1 MFNFKNGLAVFVIIL
16 MGVCSVYAQ
25 ENDWIHWQKKFFK
38 KNADNTD
45 NYETAHF
52 WRKQEPHIKEV
63 RVTATLPDY
72 PWIKVSNYKNRIVE
86 RCITCHDGIST
97 ISLSHPPEFGCTV
110 CHGGEPESINKN
122 QAHATLIYDPEAG
135 TGKRNP
141 SSLSV
146 VEQSCGQLYCHSGHE
161 RKDRNH
167 IKRLNKSMMNTLAGV
182 ISGLRYQW
190 AGQNR
195 KTAIYATKA
204 IQDKDGEIP
213 LKWSALEKLDLLPY
227 FSSLDIPESN
237 KNTIYPIS
245 KHPSDRLL
253 RQQCFQCH
261 IDSPPPSGEYR
272 SQGCA
277 ACHFTYSKTGLYE
290 GNDPTISK
298 TEPGHLKLHK
308 IQVLPER
315 RLCVQCHKGFTIQ
328 PLGNK
333 PSPLKDIA
341 SNFIFKNESVIN
353 KIEVQQENEERLPEN
368 PTTETEQ
375 QQFIQDLSSKTLLEA
390 NSPVKKMANLETN
403 EQETEERLPENPTTE
418 TEQQQIIQDL
428 PSKTLLEA
436 NSPAKKMTNL
446 ETNEEKELSLFARK
460 GAVQG
465 DVHTARGMEC
475 IDCHTQRDIMGDG
488 NLYSKQHQAVEIRCE
503 TCHGNDITYPMLL
516 KVTDP
521 KDEVIRLSKHYKE
534 SVNSVGDW
542 MAVTERKKR
551 MTNVKVKNGKM
562 VVLGKKSGL
571 VYNIPLTR
579 DADAHYIPQHRSRLE
594 CTACHSNWVVECQ
607 GCHISINLG
616 KEGIDLK
623 ASEKPPIKIQQPV
636 LMIGPRGKVA
646 PMFVQPE
653 RHFSLLDEKGNPVP
667 ALGSIGQFRGKYKEW
682 HFTNP
687 NNKSGSNLAYSLNP
701 HSTGRKVRSCESCH
715 LSPKTLGLGEGDL
728 IIGTNNSGKDDSF
741 APLNRF
747 DQKIKA
753 SVFDPQAKV
762 SIRGEILAGS
772 HQLNARP
779 FNQEEI
785 VKILKVGNCIPCHD
799 QYDDP
804 IYQNIKKSYSFERT
818 LEHRQLRK
826 RILSSR

>member
-1 MFNFKNGLAVFVIIL
+1 MLTFKKGLAVFVIIL
-16 MGVCSVYAQ
+16 IGVCSVYAQ
-25 ENDWIHWQKKFFK
+25 GSDWVYWQKKFFK

-45 NYETAHF
+45 DYETAHF
-52 WRKQEPHIKEV
+52 WKTQEPHIKEV

-72 PWIKVSNYKNRIVE
+72 PLVKVSDYKNRIVE

-97 ISLSHPPEFGCTV
+97 ISPSHPPEFGCTA
-110 CHGGEPESINKN
+110 CHGGEPESIDKN
-122 QAHATLIYDPEAG
+122 QAHATLIYDPQAG

-146 VEQSCGQLYCHSGHE
+146 VKQSCGQLYCHSGHVRE
-161 RKDRNH
+161 DRNH
-167 IKRLNKSMMNTLAGV
+167 IKRLNKSIMNTLAGV

-190 AGQNR
+190 AGQNK
-195 KTAIYATKA
+195 KTARYATKA
-204 IQDKDGEIP
+204 VQDKDGEIP
-213 LKWSALEKLDLLPY
+213 IKWGALEKLDLLPY

-237 KNTIYPIS
+237 KNRIHPIS

-261 IDSPPPSGEYR
+261 IDSPPPPGNYR

-277 ACHFTYSKTGLYE
+277 ACHFTYSKTGIYE

-298 TEPGHLKLHK
+298 KEPGHSKFHKL
-308 IQVLPER
+308 QVLPER
-315 RLCVQCHKGFTIQ
+315 RLCLQCHKGFSIQ
-328 PLGNK
+328 PLGNE
-333 PSPLKDIA
+333 PSPVKD
-341 SNFIFKNESVIN
+341 NESNDSFENEYVIN
-353 KIEVQQENEERLPEN
+353 KVGTQ
-368 PTTETEQ
+368 
-375 QQFIQDLSSKTLLEA
+375 
-390 NSPVKKMANLETN
+390 
-403 EQETEERLPENPTTE
+403 QETEELLSEIPTTE
-418 TEQQQIIQDL
+418 TEQQQINQNF
-428 PSKTLLEA
+428 PFKTAIETT
-436 NSPAKKMTNL
+436 SPEKFMTNI
-446 ETNEEKELSLFARK
+446 ETNKEKELSLFARK
-460 GAVQG
+460 GNAKA
-465 DVHTARGMEC
+465 DVHTARGIDC

-503 TCHGNDITYPMLL
+503 TCHGDDITYPMLL

-534 SVNSVGDW
+534 TTNSVGDW
-542 MAVTERKKR
+542 MAVTARKKR
-551 MTNVKVKNGKM
+551 MTNVKVQNGKM
-562 VVLGKKSGL
+562 VVLGKKSGR

-579 DADAHYIPQHRSRLE
+579 DDDAHYIPQHRSRLE
-594 CTACHSNWVVECQ
+594 CTACHSNWVVQCQ

-616 KEGIDLK
+616 KEGIDFK
-623 ASEKPPIKIQQPV
+623 TAEKPPIKIQQPI

-646 PMFVQPE
+646 PMLGQPE

-667 ALGSIGQFRGKYKEW
+667 ALGPKGQFRGKYKEW
-682 HFTNP
+682 HFTNS

-728 IIGTNNSGKDDSF
+728 IIGANNTGKDDFF

-747 DQKIKA
+747 DQKIEA
-753 SVFDPQAKV
+753 SAFDPQAKV

-779 FNQEEI
+779 FNQKEI

-804 IYQNIKKSYSFERT
+804 IYQNINKSYAFERT
-818 LEHRQLRK
+818 IEHRQLRD
-826 RILSSR
+826 RILSSRQIQP